1 MDARESENPRPPS
14 NVGES
19 NEGTHRHGRSR
30 SGWGLS
36 TAVHAVHGVGFVA
49 KKVINNRYTDSLWHT
64 RKSSSSAS
72 GPSDASS
79 DAKREN
85 HSHETASHHSTH
97 PSLNVE
103 DEQPTHERED
113 VPLHGRNVNTMGSNV
128 GDQLE
133 DLKPQEV
140 DERSENKKPTDG
152 SHVKSVNQ
160 HRWPSSSTAGSTVWP
175 STAAGNSKPSA
186 SSHGRQVNQHRWP
199 GTTSS
204 NVVNQSE
211 NLEPSDGS
219 HAKPVNQH
227 RWPGTAGSNVLN
239 KTINNFYEASRVPKL
254 NRKSFPYSKSSQESS
269 TNATNPP
276 SSSVVD
282 DDKVIE
288 SQPSSP
294 NKSHVL
300 ASKGVSPLRT
310 RAFTKGVKPSR
321 IVRGASLTPATRGDS
336 DTTTTRG
343 SSPVSTRGVSP
354 TPARG
359 VSPTPSREVILTP
372 ARGVS
377 PTPSR
382 GVSPTPSRGVSPTP
396 SRGVSPTPSTGV
408 SPMPTREVDHHA
420 RDISPTPVK
429 PHKSSGR
436 RHFFSANILSVF
448 TKIVDNRKE
457 KHVSDLKEAAQHL
470 ELLYNI
476 QVQWQFANA
485 SAEAALDHQRKTAE
499 KSLSDVWRAILE
511 LRDSLASKKVDMTLL
526 ILQLKLYA
534 VLYRQMA
541 YIDEWA
547 SIQKEHESA
556 LFATTNDLQARSL
569 SLPITG
575 GVKADIKSLKLIV
588 FSTIQ
593 VLQAT
598 ISCIQ
603 STLSKLDKTHF
614 LASELANLVLHERAL
629 LDECEIFLASAA
641 PLHVRPFITMT

>member
-1 MDARESENPRPPS
+1 MDAQENPRPSS

-72 GPSDASS
+72 GPSDGSS

-85 HSHETASHHSTH
+85 HSHETASHHSSQ

-103 DEQPTHERED
+103 ENEQPTHERED
-113 VPLHGRNVNTMGSNV
+113 VPLQGRNVNTTGSNV

-186 SSHGRQVNQHRWP
+186 SSHGRHVNQHRWP

-254 NRKSFPYSKSSQESS
+254 NRKSFPYSKPSQESS

-300 ASKGVSPLRT
+300 ASRGVSPLRT
-310 RAFTKGVKPSR
+310 RAFTKGVKPSHV
-321 IVRGASLTPATRGDS
+321 VRGASLTPATRGDS
-336 DTTTTRG
+336 DTTTTRE
-343 SSPVSTRGVSP
+343 SSLVST
-354 TPARG
+354 RG

-382 GVSPTPSRGVSPTP
+382 GI
-396 SRGVSPTPSTGV
+396 SPTPSTGV
-408 SPMPTREVDHHA
+408 SPTPTREVGHDA
-420 RDISPTPVK
+420 RDVSPTPMK

-556 LFATTNDLQARSL
+556 LFATANDLQARSL

-575 GVKADIKSLKLIV
+575 GV
-588 FSTIQ
+588 
-593 VLQAT
+593 
-598 ISCIQ
+598 
-603 STLSKLDKTHF
+603 KLDKTHF

-641 PLHVRPFITMT
+641 PLHVRAFITMTLIAVLIVI

>member
-1 MDARESENPRPPS
+1 MDARESDKASENPRPQS

-49 KKVINNRYTDSLWHT
+49 KKVINNRYTDSLWHS

-85 HSHETASHHSTH
+85 HSHETASHHSSQ
-97 PSLNVE
+97 PSLNVEE

-113 VPLHGRNVNTMGSNV
+113 VPSQGRNVNTTGSNV

-160 HRWPSSSTAGSTVWP
+160 HRWPSSGTAGSAVWP

-186 SSHGRQVNQHRWP
+186 SSHGRHINQHRWP

-227 RWPGTAGSNVLN
+227 RWPGTVGSNVLN

-254 NRKSFPYSKSSQESS
+254 NRKSFPYSKPSQESS

-300 ASKGVSPLRT
+300 ASRGVSPLRT
-310 RAFTKGVKPSR
+310 RAFTKGVKPSH

-336 DTTTTRG
+336 DTTTTTTRG
-343 SSPVSTRGVSP
+343 SSPVST
-354 TPARG
+354 RG

-382 GVSPTPSRGVSPTP
+382 GVSPTPST
-396 SRGVSPTPSTGV
+396 GVSPTPSTGV
-408 SPMPTREVDHHA
+408 SPTPTREVGHHA
-420 RDISPTPVK
+420 SDVSPTPMK

-575 GVKADIKSLKLIV
+575 GVKVRLFLKGY
-588 FSTIQ
+588 
-593 VLQAT
+593 
-598 ISCIQ
+598 
-603 STLSKLDKTHF
+603 
-614 LASELANLVLHERAL
+614 
-629 LDECEIFLASAA
+629 
-641 PLHVRPFITMT
+641 

>member
-1 MDARESENPRPPS
+1 MDARESDKASENPRPPS

-72 GPSDASS
+72 GPSDTSS
-79 DAKREN
+79 DARREN
-85 HSHETASHHSTH
+85 HSHETASHRSSQ

-113 VPLHGRNVNTMGSNV
+113 VPLQGRNVNTTGSNV

-160 HRWPSSSTAGSTVWP
+160 HRRPSSSTAGSTVWP

-219 HAKPVNQH
+219 HVKPVNQH
-227 RWPGTAGSNVLN
+227 RWPGSVGSNVLN

-254 NRKSFPYSKSSQESS
+254 NRKSFPYSKPSQESS

-294 NKSHVL
+294 HKSHVL
-300 ASKGVSPLRT
+300 ASRGVSPLRT
-310 RAFTKGVKPSR
+310 RAFTKAVKPSH

-343 SSPVSTRGVSP
+343 SSPVST
-354 TPARG
+354 RG

-396 SRGVSPTPSTGV
+396 SRGVSPTPSRGVSPTPSTGV
-408 SPMPTREVDHHA
+408 SPTPTREVGHHA
-420 RDISPTPVK
+420 SDVSPTPMK

-436 RHFFSANILSVF
+436 KHFFSANILSVF

-511 LRDSLASKKVDMTLL
+511 LRDSLSSKKVDMTLL

-575 GVKADIKSLKLIV
+575 GVKVRLFLKGY
-588 FSTIQ
+588 
-593 VLQAT
+593 
-598 ISCIQ
+598 
-603 STLSKLDKTHF
+603 
-614 LASELANLVLHERAL
+614 
-629 LDECEIFLASAA
+629 
-641 PLHVRPFITMT
+641 